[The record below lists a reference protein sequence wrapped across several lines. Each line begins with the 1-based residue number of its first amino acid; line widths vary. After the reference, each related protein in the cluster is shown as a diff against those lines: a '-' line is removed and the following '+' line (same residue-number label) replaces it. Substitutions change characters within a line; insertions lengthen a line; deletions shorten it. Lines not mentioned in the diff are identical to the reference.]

1 MRYHPLAAVLGLA
14 LMCSPL
20 PGAAEA
26 EQPAPSPAA
35 TETPD
40 AFQQTLLQMES
51 TIAKLRATGNPAERQ
66 RLLREQARSL
76 HQAMRL
82 AGPMGPGAV
91 RPPRGAGPGM
101 PTRNMWGPGSRMWGP
116 GERPGPKRAGVA
128 APEQPGHRRRQG
140 APYAEMEQRLALM
153 QQRMDEQQRVLD
165 EILQYREPIEELL
178 QQAGCRPIG

>member
-1 MRYHPLAAVLGLA
+1 MRYHPLAAVLGLT

-26 EQPAPSPAA
+26 EQAAPSPAA
-35 TETPD
+35 AETPN
-40 AFQQTLLQMES
+40 AFEQTLLQMES
-51 TIAKLRATGNPAERQ
+51 TIAKLRATGDPGERQ

-82 AGPMGPGAV
+82 AGPMGPGAA
-91 RPPRGAGPGM
+91 RPGRAGSPAGMPPRH
-101 PTRNMWGPGSRMWGP
+101 MWGPGSRMWGP
-116 GERPGPKRAGVA
+116 GEQPSSRRASVA
-128 APEQPGHRRRQG
+128 APEQRGQRRRQG

-153 QQRMDEQQRVLD
+153 QQRLDEQQRVLD

-178 QQAGCRPIG
+178 QQRGVGQ